1 MTDNRKYV
9 KRGQA
14 LIIWD
19 DPQRHEDVA
28 TVNRNKVDVPFQY
41 AESLF
46 AALAV
51 VKSMAWLSYR
61 HLQGMLIKTFG
72 DRDSLRYT
80 TICRRFRC

>member
-19 DPQRHEDVA
+19 DPQRCEEVTGADR
-28 TVNRNKVDVPFQY
+28 NRMGAPFRY

-46 AALAV
+46 AALR
-51 VKSMAWLSYR
+51 W
-61 HLQGMLIKTFG
+61 
-72 DRDSLRYT
+72 
-80 TICRRFRC
+80 